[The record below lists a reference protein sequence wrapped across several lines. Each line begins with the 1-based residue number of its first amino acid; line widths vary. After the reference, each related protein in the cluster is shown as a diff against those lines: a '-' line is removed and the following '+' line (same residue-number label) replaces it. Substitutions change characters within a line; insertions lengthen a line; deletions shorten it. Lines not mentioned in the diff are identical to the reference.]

1 MAKKIVLFNNKGGVG
16 KTTFL
21 YHLGYALE
29 KEGKRILFVD
39 LDPQCNLTSNM
50 LKDQEIQKIWDEKK
64 SIFKSVEPTIKG
76 TGDIA
81 TANPVKMKDRNI
93 YLIPGD
99 ILLSEFEESL
109 ATAWV
114 ETLAGNEVGFRKTSA
129 IHRIIDAVVT
139 ALKVNYVLIDVG
151 PNLGS
156 LNRSILLS
164 CDYFFVPLVPDLYS
178 LRGLENIGKTFKK
191 WIEDWD
197 DAKNR
202 FLKNNEGIVLDLQ
215 NGKPVFA
222 GWINQQFNI
231 YHQKPTKAYATWT
244 ALIPK
249 YIQKHVIDILKSVD
263 ENMVKDLNGGTHK
276 LGDFKSYHS
285 LAPLSQE
292 LKKPIFELKSN
303 EAQGTHWGYVT
314 KCRDDFKELACKI
327 IKHL

>member
-1 MAKKIVLFNNKGGVG
+1 MAKKIILFNNKGGVG

-29 KEGKRILFVD
+29 NQGKKILFVD

-50 LKDQEIQKIWDEKK
+50 LSEQQLENIWNEKK

-81 TANPVKMKDRNI
+81 DATPLKMPDRNI
-93 YLIPGD
+93 FLIPGD

-129 IHRIIDAVVT
+129 LHRIIDKAAT
-139 ALKVNYVLIDVG
+139 ALKVDYVLIDVG

-156 LNRSILLS
+156 LNRSVLLS
-164 CDYFFVPLVPDLYS
+164 CDYFFVPLISDLYS
-178 LRGLENIGKTFKK
+178 LRGLENIGTTFKK
-191 WIEDWD
+191 WIEDWQN
-197 DAKNR
+197 AKHR
-202 FLKNNEGIVLDLQ
+202 FLKNNEGLVLDLQ
-215 NGKPVFA
+215 NGRPVFT

-231 YHQKPTKAYATWT
+231 YNTKPTKAYKTWT
-244 ALIPK
+244 EMMPRFITKHLID
-249 YIQKHVIDILKSVD
+249 VLRSIDPSLVQ
-263 ENMVKDLNGGTHK
+263 DLNNGTNK

-285 LAPLSQE
+285 LAPRSQE
-292 LKKPIFELKSN
+292 LKKPIFEFNSM
-303 EAQGTHWGYVT
+303 EGPGAQIATVK
-314 KCRDDFKELACKI
+314 KCKEDFEKIACKI
-327 IKHL
+327 IDNL

>member
-50 LKDQEIQKIWDEKK
+50 LTDVKIQKIWDEKK
-64 SIFKSVEPTIKG
+64 SIFKSVEPSIKG

-81 TANPVKMKDRNI
+81 TANPVKMEDREI

-99 ILLSEFEESL
+99 ILLSEFEETL
-109 ATAWV
+109 AGAWV
-114 ETLAGNEVGFRKTSA
+114 ESLAGQEVGFRKTSA
-129 IHRIIDAVVT
+129 IHRIIDAVAT
-139 ALKVNYVLIDVG
+139 AYKVDYVLIDVG

-156 LNRSILLS
+156 LNRSVLLS

-197 DAKNR
+197 DAKKR

-244 ALIPK
+244 ELIPK
-249 YIQKHVIDILKSVD
+249 YIQKHVIDILKSID

-292 LKKPIFELKSN
+292 LKKPIFELKSK
-303 EAQGTHWGYVT
+303 EAQGQHWKYVI
-314 KCRDDFKELACKI
+314 KCRADFKELACKI